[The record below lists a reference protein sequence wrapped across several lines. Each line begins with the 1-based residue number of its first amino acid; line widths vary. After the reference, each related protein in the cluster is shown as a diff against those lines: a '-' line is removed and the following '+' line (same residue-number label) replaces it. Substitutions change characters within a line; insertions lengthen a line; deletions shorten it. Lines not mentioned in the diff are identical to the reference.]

1 MKTKKLA
8 VQPISPAAAAALTA
22 TPAERPFV
30 PTNWEDAFADLSD
43 RMLRVVGHQQAKIQT
58 LTAELTD
65 ARADTA
71 AVTAAAGRAHAELVE
86 RFDALVILVEK
97 LTGTVAAVPDSIT
110 AAVAPLN
117 DLARVTQMVTALDEL
132 ATAHAGTLAKLTQRV
147 DDLVDVAEA
156 TAAEFTA
163 ANAAIAAAND
173 MLAALNKHATATD
186 QIVTAHG
193 ETLVEHF
200 DRAIEQGDAL
210 VDLRAIVAA
219 GDAAAAVQVE
229 RIAELAAQAGALAKL
244 TQRVDDVVQDT
255 SAVKSRVAEHDDAL
269 VDLRAVVAAGDAA
282 AAVQVERVDDLAA
295 QAGELRTA
303 VSVVETALDFEKTK
317 LTAAIAKVAGDVDDL
332 SETASGEDA
341 ALMERLITVEAKTA
355 DHTATVERVGAVENR
370 VIELQRITMDHVQRI
385 DTDGERIER
394 VEDTVTGFVA
404 KIKATADTIAAID
417 KAVKDGTASIAET
430 TAETADMLRR
440 VNVMLGEMPSA
451 MMVDQDGELVR
462 VARSGELTK
471 LGKVVAHGRDGTNA
485 ADIVAVKLD
494 GDRIVFTRS
503 DRTEFGCS
511 IAALIQPAPPAAATP
526 AAPEVDPTTLGY
538 LSKDPATR
546 AVQVADM
553 VAMRA
558 AKKSYK
564 AIAEK
569 YKISERQV
577 VRLIKGHKND

>member
-22 TPAERPFV
+22 APAERPFV

-110 AAVAPLN
+110 AAVAPQQTIAN
-117 DLARVTQMVTALDEL
+117 DVARVTQMVTALDEL
-132 ATAHAGTLAKLTQRV
+132 GTAHAGTLAALTRRTTDTDETVAAVV
-147 DDLVDVAEA
+147 DALA
-156 TAAEFTA
+156 A
-163 ANAAIAAAND
+163 ANTAIAAVKSPLEGCVE
-173 MLAALNKHATATD
+173 MIK
-186 QIVTAHG
+186 AHG

-219 GDAAAAVQVE
+219 GDALAAVQVE
-229 RIAELAAQAGALAKL
+229 RIAELAAQAGALATL
-244 TQRVDDVVQDT
+244 PQRVDDVVQET
-255 SAVKSRVAEHDDAL
+255 SADKSLVAEQGDAL

-282 AAVQVERVDDLAA
+282 AAVQVERVDDLGTSFQSIRSDLQAA
-295 QAGELRTA
+295 
-303 VSVVETALDFEKTK
+303 VFALDAETVARAAALDK
-317 LTAAIAKVAGDVDDL
+317 LAGDVNDL

-553 VAMRA
+553 VTMRA